1 MNVFYECIYSEKDDI
16 FKFIQGFYRAFMKD
30 FEIEKYVKYSIKWVI
45 MVIVSYDIADDK
57 KRRRFSKF
65 LEQFGYRIQ
74 YSVFE
79 INNSDSI
86 IDNIILKIETE
97 FSKIFN
103 QEDSIMIL
111 KLSKTCKVIKYG
123 YASNNDKDLI
133 FI

>member
-1 MNVFYECIYSEKDDI
+1 
-16 FKFIQGFYRAFMKD
+16 
-30 FEIEKYVKYSIKWVI
+30 

>member
-1 MNVFYECIYSEKDDI
+1 
-16 FKFIQGFYRAFMKD
+16 
-30 FEIEKYVKYSIKWVI
+30 
-45 MVIVSYDIADDK
+45 MVIVSYDISDDK